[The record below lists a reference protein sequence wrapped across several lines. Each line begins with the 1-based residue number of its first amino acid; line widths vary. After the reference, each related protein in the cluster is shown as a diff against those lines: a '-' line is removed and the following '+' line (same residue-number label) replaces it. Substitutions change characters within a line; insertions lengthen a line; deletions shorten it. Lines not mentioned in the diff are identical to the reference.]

1 MGTGLTDHL
10 HFGSPI
16 LIQGGRVGQNLS
28 WFFSLYKIRDVFA
41 LKLAHAIPKTLRSR
55 VVYKFLCAGCNACY
69 VGETNQHLAAR
80 IRQGLSTDIF
90 QHLESSETCRASCS
104 EACFSILDTFQLKI
118 QEALH
123 IGWEQP
129 SLDKQ
134 IYYVNLSLAM

>member
-1 MGTGLTDHL
+1 M
-10 HFGSPI
+10 
-16 LIQGGRVGQNLS
+16 
-28 WFFSLYKIRDVFA
+28 FA

-80 IRQGLSTDIF
+80 VRQDLSTDKNSHIF

-104 EACFSILDTFQLKI
+104 EACFSALRTFQLKT

-129 SLDKQ
+129 SIDKQ

>member
-1 MGTGLTDHL
+1 MGGGGGVVSPQVPSNFMGTGLTDHL
-10 HFGSPI
+10 HF
-16 LIQGGRVGQNLS
+16 
-28 WFFSLYKIRDVFA
+28 
-41 LKLAHAIPKTLRSR
+41 
-55 VVYKFLCAGCNACY
+55 
-69 VGETNQHLAAR
+69 GETNQHLAAR
-80 IRQGLSTDIF
+80 IRQGLSTDKNSHIF
-90 QHLESSETCRASCS
+90 QHLESSETCQASCS